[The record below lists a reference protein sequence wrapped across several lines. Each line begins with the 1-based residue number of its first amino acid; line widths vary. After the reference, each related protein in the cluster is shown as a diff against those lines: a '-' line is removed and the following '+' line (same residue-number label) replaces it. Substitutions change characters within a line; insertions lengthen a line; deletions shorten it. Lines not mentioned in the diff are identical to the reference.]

1 MMRIRTCL
9 SILVILPSVW
19 CQGPDQCSRHPRD
32 IDITQGAQAVQGGSC
47 CSAALDQ
54 GRAIWGKRRGP
65 IRTGCGSSPETNDP
79 NAETIIAEVTVISE
93 QKREGE
99 PLVKKPRHPAEV
111 AKANQNLQVRGDVL
125 RVCRGHNVLMLFS
138 DSQRQ
143 ETSSSTPWRGE
154 KGKSEQS

>member
-1 MMRIRTCL
+1 MQ
-9 SILVILPSVW
+9 LVTKAKQSEGWVVGQQEL
-19 CQGPDQCSRHPRD
+19 
-32 IDITQGAQAVQGGSC
+32 A
-47 CSAALDQ
+47 
-54 GRAIWGKRRGP
+54 
-65 IRTGCGSSPETNDP
+65 
-79 NAETIIAEVTVISE
+79 NAETIIAEVAVISE
-93 QKREGE
+93 QKREEE
-99 PLVKKPRHPAEV
+99 PTVKKPRHPAEV